1 MEPLSGKAEQISARI
16 AAVISM
22 GIAVIMN
29 EDLVVQDDRLDE
41 MLNYFDEIEMDFTTS
56 LRGHQLV
63 VLGRT

>member
-29 EDLVVQDDRLDE
+29 EDLVVQDDGLD
-41 MLNYFDEIEMDFTTS
+41 YFDEIEMDFTTS
-56 LRGHQLV
+56 PRGHQLV

>member
-29 EDLVVQDDRLDE
+29 EDLIVQDDGLDE